1 MDNNIDNKKVIQM
14 VVIIGI
20 LCLFVGIVTR
30 IRNNN
35 LKTLADYEA
44 PSQTAGTT
52 TDSTIDGT
60 TGSSSDDIDS
70 NSESTEITGSED
82 TISGSSDSGAAANTS
97 TIEISTEE
105 YDAFYYVEGADG
117 ISTVYLLYYNNL
129 HEVAN
134 GTLECSSDD
143 AYELMLVFY
152 KLYKNHYE
160 FTSITPVSEF
170 ESEEAARLANN
181 TYCIGTKLIINPYY
195 NPSITYENDTIIC
208 IPSESDAYADRTSDF
223 PYKITADDYA
233 YSLLTEAG
241 YYWGGNRNGSKDY
254 ASFEK

>member
-60 TGSSSDDIDS
+60 AGSSDDINS

-82 TISGSSDSGAAANTS
+82 TISGSSDSEAAA
-97 TIEISTEE
+97 
-105 YDAFYYVEGADG
+105 A
-117 ISTVYLLYYNNL
+117 
-129 HEVAN
+129 
-134 GTLECSSDD
+134 
-143 AYELMLVFY
+143 
-152 KLYKNHYE
+152 
-160 FTSITPVSEF
+160 VS
-170 ESEEAARLANN
+170 
-181 TYCIGTKLIINPYY
+181 
-195 NPSITYENDTIIC
+195 
-208 IPSESDAYADRTSDF
+208 RTH
-223 PYKITADDYA
+223 
-233 YSLLTEAG
+233 
-241 YYWGGNRNGSKDY
+241 
-254 ASFEK
+254 